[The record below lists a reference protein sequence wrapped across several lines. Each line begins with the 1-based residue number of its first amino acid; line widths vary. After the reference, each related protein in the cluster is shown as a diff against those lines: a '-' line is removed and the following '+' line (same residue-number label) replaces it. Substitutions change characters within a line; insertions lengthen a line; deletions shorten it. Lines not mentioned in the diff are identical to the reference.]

1 MTKLIDEDGSEYYE
15 SKDILKCQQ
24 NFNEMLYSE
33 SDKIDEDSIESIIS
47 ENNMKLSDVE
57 SEKLEGE
64 ITRKELSEAL
74 KNMKNEKSPV

>member
-1 MTKLIDEDGSEYYE
+1 MTKLIDEDSSEYYE